1 MRSSPVRVLPIF
13 FLALL
18 VGCATPRDDTY
29 VSETYVSERWLP
41 FIQNGK
47 TTRNE
52 LVALLGEPTR
62 SYQDGKILAYRLI
75 LVEAGKVQTEEGLMV
90 TWHMTRTAYFTKN
103 YKQVNKRRKALSQT
117 GRLLV
122 LRPSEEE
129 QRQLRILTRE
139 AEYSL
144 VLVCD
149 HNDIVVRHSL
159 VRVKP

>member
-1 MRSSPVRVLPIF
+1 MMSSPVRVLLIF
-13 FLALL
+13 LFALL

-29 VSETYVSERWLP
+29 VTETYVSERWLP

-52 LVALLGEPTR
+52 LVAILGEPTR

-75 LVEAGKVQTEEGLMV
+75 LVEAGRVQTKELIA
-90 TWHMTRTAYFTKN
+90 TWHMTRTASVTKD
-103 YKQVNKRRKALSQT
+103 YKRVNKRRQALSQT

>member
-1 MRSSPVRVLPIF
+1 MRSSLVRVLLIF

-18 VGCATPRDDTY
+18 VGCTARDDTY
-29 VSETYVSERWLP
+29 VTETYVSERWLP

-75 LVEAGKVQTEEGLMV
+75 LVEAGRVQTEELMA
-90 TWHMTRTAYFTKN
+90 TWHMTRNAYFTKN
-103 YKQVNKRRKALSQT
+103 YKQVNKRRQALSQT

-129 QRQLRILTRE
+129 QRQLRMLTRE

>member
-1 MRSSPVRVLPIF
+1 MRLSPVRVLLIF

-29 VSETYVSERWLP
+29 VTETYVSERWLP

-75 LVEAGKVQTEEGLMV
+75 LVEAGRVQTKELIA
-90 TWHMTRTAYFTKN
+90 TWHMTRTAYVTKN
-103 YKQVNKRRKALSQT
+103 YKQVNKRRQALSQT

-129 QRQLRILTRE
+129 QRQLRILTRD

>member
-1 MRSSPVRVLPIF
+1 MMSSPVRVLLIF
-13 FLALL
+13 LFALL

-29 VSETYVSERWLP
+29 VTETYVSERWLP

-75 LVEAGKVQTEEGLMV
+75 LVEAGRVQTEELMA
-90 TWHMTRTAYFTKN
+90 TWHMTRTAYFIKH
-103 YKQVNKRRKALSQT
+103 YRQVNERRQALSKT

-122 LRPSEEE
+122 LRPSEGE
-129 QRQLRILTRE
+129 QRHLRILTRE

>member
-1 MRSSPVRVLPIF
+1 MRSSPVRVLLIF
-13 FLALL
+13 LFALL
-18 VGCATPRDDTY
+18 VGCATSRDDTY
-29 VSETYVSERWLP
+29 VTEIYVSERWLP

-52 LVALLGEPTR
+52 LVAILGKPTR
-62 SYQDGKILAYRLI
+62 SYQDGKILAFRLI
-75 LVEAGKVQTEEGLMV
+75 LVEAGRVQTEALMA

-103 YKQVNKRRKALSQT
+103 YKQVNNRRQALSQT